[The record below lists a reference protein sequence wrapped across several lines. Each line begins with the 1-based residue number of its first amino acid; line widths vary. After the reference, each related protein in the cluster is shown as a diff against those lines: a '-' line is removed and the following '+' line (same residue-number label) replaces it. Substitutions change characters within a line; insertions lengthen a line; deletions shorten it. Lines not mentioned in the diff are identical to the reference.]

1 LRGGG
6 NRTGADAVLTWQTGY
21 PAAIDF
27 TRGHPR
33 YRPYDGTALARLT
46 RAEVDGALILGS
58 SGLIS
63 VEILTRLA
71 HVPCA
76 VIGPRASDGP
86 VARRD
91 VVIDT
96 GVAGIHEGG
105 TAIRMDDV
113 PLPLRPALDGLPA
126 AADMARA
133 LKQRVARARR
143 AARG

>member
-1 LRGGG
+1 
-6 NRTGADAVLTWQTGY
+6 
-21 PAAIDF
+21 
-27 TRGHPR
+27 
-33 YRPYDGTALARLT
+33 
-46 RAEVDGALILGS
+46 
-58 SGLIS
+58 
-63 VEILTRLA
+63 
-71 HVPCA
+71 

-126 AADMARA
+126 AAELARA
-133 LKQRVARARR
+133 LKQRVASTRW